1 MTVLESLFWGK
12 MTFCETNLIS
22 PNEKHLIWICM
33 YVKYH
38 THTHTNKLFLKS
50 KLYKVYSVLQMGASY
65 CFLTILI
72 FVNKNGCDF

>member
-22 PNEKHLIWICM
+22 PNEKHLIWIYM

-38 THTHTNKLFLKS
+38 THTHTNKLFLNS
-50 KLYKVYSVLQMGASY
+50 KLYKLYSVFTNGSFILFLDNS
-65 CFLTILI
+65 CFC
-72 FVNKNGCDF
+72 K